1 MPGKTDGQSY
11 KRKVKIMSL
20 EKFKVTG
27 KVCIITGG
35 AGLFGQQ
42 HAEAVM
48 EAEGIPVLIDIS
60 EELLERARTQLLER
74 CPKGQLE
81 TYAVDITN
89 REELVKVRDDLM
101 DRYGHIDILINNAA
115 NNPKVEDKQ
124 KNFGNIRFDNFP
136 VNIWEDDIRVGLTG
150 SFLCAQVFG
159 DVMEQQRKG
168 VILNISSDLGIIAP
182 DQRIYRKDGKAEE
195 DQTIKPVTYSVIK
208 HGLLGLTKYLAT
220 YWADKGIRCN
230 AICPGGIYNGQD
242 EEFLG
247 KLTNLIPMGRMAD
260 KEEYKCTSLYL
271 ISDASSYMTGS
282 TVIVDGGRTC
292 W

>member
-1 MPGKTDGQSY
+1 ML
-11 KRKVKIMSL
+11 L
-20 EKFKVTG
+20 EKFKVIG

-35 AGLFGQQ
+35 AGLFGQK
-42 HAEAVM
+42 HAEAVL
-48 EAEGIPVLIDIS
+48 EGEGIPVLIDIS
-60 EELLERARTQLLER
+60 EESLKKARKQLEELYLGA
-74 CPKGQLE
+74 QLE
-81 TYAVDITN
+81 TYIADITN
-89 REELVKVRDDLM
+89 HRDLTKIRDELLDK
-101 DRYGHIDILINNAA
+101 YGHIDVLINNAA

-124 KNFGNIRFDNFP
+124 ANFDNIRFDNFP
-136 VNIWEDDIRVGLTG
+136 LHIWEDDIRVGLTG
-150 SFLCAQVFG
+150 AFLCAQVFG
-159 DVMEQQRKG
+159 AVMEKQLSGG
-168 VILNISSDLGIIAP
+168 VILNISSDLGVIAP
-182 DQRIYRKDGKAEE
+182 DQRIYRKDGKTEE
-195 DQTIKPVTYSVIK
+195 DQAIKPVTYSVIK

-260 KEEYKCTSLYL
+260 KEEYKCTILYL